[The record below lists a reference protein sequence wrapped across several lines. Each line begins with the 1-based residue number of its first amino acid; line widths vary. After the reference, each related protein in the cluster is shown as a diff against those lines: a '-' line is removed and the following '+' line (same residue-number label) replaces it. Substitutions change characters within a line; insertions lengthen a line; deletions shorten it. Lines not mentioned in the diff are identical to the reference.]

1 MEVLLRRIFDRSVS
15 EFKPKS
21 FVHFARRA
29 YIQLLPQSPS
39 YLLPPFIFV
48 ASEKPTCAS
57 DPLTGLFRLRVGV
70 VAVREQ

>member
-29 YIQLLPQSPS
+29 QNQLLPQSPS
-39 YLLPPFIFV
+39 CLLHIFV